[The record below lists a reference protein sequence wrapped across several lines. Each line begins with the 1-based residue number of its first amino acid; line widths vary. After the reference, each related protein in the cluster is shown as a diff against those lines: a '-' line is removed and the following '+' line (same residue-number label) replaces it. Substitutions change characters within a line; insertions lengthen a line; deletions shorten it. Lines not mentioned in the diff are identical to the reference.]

1 MKKPFTSKSSAERH
15 EEYDT
20 KGRSSPINLSV
31 NKNKEKVMHTK
42 EDEKESV
49 EQNLVWSPHRI
60 DKINIRLKALQIAAD
75 VFAQI
80 SDVCTIV
87 PEVSESGESE
97 QIHTPRTLKDFRES
111 VDAVFK
117 AAGLEKG

>member
-1 MKKPFTSKSSAERH
+1 M
-15 EEYDT
+15 
-20 KGRSSPINLSV
+20 
-31 NKNKEKVMHTK
+31 MHTK

-75 VFAQI
+75 VFAQLE
-80 SDVCTIV
+80 TN
-87 PEVSESGESE
+87 
-97 QIHTPRTLKDFRES
+97 TLGGVNGFRAS

-117 AAGLEKG
+117 AAGLEKVNWGE